1 MRLIAGGGLRLSKKR
16 VPRLFREA
24 TQLKT
29 EAATVQRSRIEP
41 LYSEIQGYATGILFT
56 GRGSGGKTETSVA
69 DIPSFTVSVTAVAR
83 GGVVRHSN
91 HRQPQLFIV
100 PREHVSFRLFREAA
114 QLKTVGTV
122 VRACGTKPR
131 HAKIQEYTI
140 TLP

>member
-1 MRLIAGGGLRLSKKR
+1 MRAERH
-16 VPRLFREA
+16 RLFREA

-83 GGVVRHSN
+83 GGAAR
-91 HRQPQLFIV
+91 P
-100 PREHVSFRLFREAA
+100 RLFREAT
-114 QLKTVGTV
+114 QLKTVGTAV
-122 VRACGTKPR
+122 VCKAGIEPRDFEEEILSVNAPCGGRP
-131 HAKIQEYTI
+131 TI
-140 TLP
+140 TVITDAVHVAQSILFT